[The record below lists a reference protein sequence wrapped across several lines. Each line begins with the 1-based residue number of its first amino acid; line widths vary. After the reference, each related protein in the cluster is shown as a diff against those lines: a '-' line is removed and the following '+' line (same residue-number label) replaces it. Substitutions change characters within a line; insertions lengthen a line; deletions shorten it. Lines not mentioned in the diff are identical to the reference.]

1 MPIYYS
7 GELDQFDFGK
17 GHPFTGTRFR
27 EFIELLK
34 IADIMKDCELIA
46 PIPAS
51 DQDLLLAHTR
61 EYLDLVQKAM
71 DINGW
76 LSMDTPATKGAV
88 NAQRLIA
95 GSGLQAAKLL
105 LDGGSK
111 IAHTFGGFHHA
122 GPDYGEGFCIYND
135 VAIAARALTERHGL
149 KRVLIL
155 DSDAHQGNGT
165 MDIFYKDPRV
175 LFISIHQ
182 DPGTI
187 YPGKGFVWE
196 TGEGEG
202 EGFTVNIPMPPFSGN
217 TQYTMAFES
226 IIETL
231 VREFKPEIFIR
242 NGGSDPFYG
251 DELTMLGLDLDG
263 LSMVSRRTRELA
275 LETSGNLLDMTVS
288 GYGDWVKYGWLAQFC
303 GCEALETD
311 YKAHSPKQPRRSPS
325 CTEDSLTRATDSM
338 LNSLKR
344 EAGKY
349 WKIF

>member
-1 MPIYYS
+1 MPLYYS
-7 GELDQFDFGK
+7 KELDQFDFGP
-17 GHPFTGTRFR
+17 GHPFHGARFR
-27 EFIELLK
+27 EFVEMLRETGLLDSCDLIEPVP
-34 IADIMKDCELIA
+34 ATDDELRLVHT
-46 PIPAS
+46 
-51 DQDLLLAHTR
+51 DDYLA
-61 EYLDLVQKAM
+61 LVEKAM
-71 DINGW
+71 SIGGW

-105 LDGGSK
+105 LEGERS

-122 GPDYGEGFCIYND
+122 GPSYGEGFCIYND
-135 VAIAARALTERHGL
+135 VAIAARALTDRHGL
-149 KRVLIL
+149 ERVMIL

-175 LFISIHQ
+175 LFVSIHQ

-202 EGFTVNIPMPPFSGN
+202 AGFTVNIPMPTFSGN
-217 TQYTMAFES
+217 SQYATAFEE
-226 IIETL
+226 IIEPL
-231 VREFKPEIFIR
+231 AREFKPQMFIR

-251 DELTMLGLDLDG
+251 DELTMLGIDLDG
-263 LSMVSRRTRELA
+263 LAMISRRTRDIA
-275 LETSGNLLDMTVS
+275 LETSGKLLDMTVS

-311 YKAHSPKQPRRSPS
+311 YKAFSPKQPRRSPS
-325 CTEDSLTRATDSM
+325 CTEESITRATNSM
-338 LNSLKR
+338 LGSLKS
-344 EAGKY
+344 EISKY
-349 WKIF
+349 WKSF